1 MGTEL
6 CASAPFISI
15 DDAICRVAALLA
27 ARNGDEWFGPL
38 TIRQERIIAYYV
50 TGLSSKPGS
59 ASIMPAMVTYSVA
72 GQGWTRFSS
81 DPALMAEIE
90 RALYQRDLYEE
101 QSNAAL
107 DWLDGHGFNIDA
119 QVISAEALA
128 RETAQD
134 FTSTVVSSALRL
146 ITLPPVIG
154 ERTKSRPAAPTRQ
167 GKKSRR
173 VQSALMDAGLHPD
186 RKGKSFGKLSNIVIC
201 KIGGHKSTKQ
211 KAALKTMIK
220 RLYSPKTNKHGTG
233 AS

>member
-1 MGTEL
+1 MTSDLQNIGQGNVLLLPTRRSSRILLCTGIGRPADKRRQPTRFPAFAGHSRGLAMGTEL

-81 DPALMAEIE
+81 DRALTAEIE

-107 DWLDGHGFNIDA
+107 DRLDGHGFNIDA

-134 FTSTVVSSALRL
+134 FTSTAGAALRCAL
-146 ITLPPVIG
+146 SH
-154 ERTKSRPAAPTRQ
+154 SRP
-167 GKKSRR
+167 
-173 VQSALMDAGLHPD
+173 
-186 RKGKSFGKLSNIVIC
+186 
-201 KIGGHKSTKQ
+201 
-211 KAALKTMIK
+211 
-220 RLYSPKTNKHGTG
+220 
-233 AS
+233 